1 MSIRVENIHTHLG
14 STLILN
20 GVSLEIQQGEMVAIV
35 GPNGSGKS
43 TLLRTIAG
51 VIRAQRGEVLLD
63 SQPIG
68 AIKKRELAHRL
79 CFLSQSA
86 DIPQLTTVAEHV
98 ALGRHTHRRLFSGYG
113 HGDADAID
121 NAMKTCQVEHLAD
134 RRLTELSGGER
145 QRVRLATLL
154 AQDPNNLLLDEPL
167 NGLDIEHQLA
177 ILELLRSVHLE
188 RSKTVVC
195 VLHDLELA
203 LRYFDRIIVI
213 NDGQIH
219 DDGCCEDVLCPELFR
234 TVFKVDGRI
243 GREECGLPV
252 VVCQHPECL
261 DQCPNA
267 KGRPSI
273 QVRESVQ
280 LAVQSKLRSST

>member
-1 MSIRVENIHTHLG
+1 MHGI
-14 STLILN
+14 
-20 GVSLEIQQGEMVAIV
+20 SLEIHQGELVAIV

-51 VIRAQRGEVLLD
+51 VIRAHQGEVLLD

-79 CFLSQSA
+79 GFLSQSA
-86 DIPQLTTVAEHV
+86 EIPQLTTVAEHV
-98 ALGRHTHRRLFSGYG
+98 ALGRHTHRKLFSGYR
-113 HGDADAID
+113 HEDAEAID
-121 NAMKTCQVEHLAD
+121 RAMHTCQVEHLAD
-134 RRLTELSGGER
+134 RKLSELSGGER

-154 AQDPNNLLLDEPL
+154 AQDPDNLLLDEPL

-177 ILELLRSVHLE
+177 ILELLSSVHIE

-203 LRYFDRIIVI
+203 LRYFDRLIVI
-213 NDGQIH
+213 NNGQIR
-219 DDGCCEDVLCPELFR
+219 DDGRCEDVLCPELFR
-234 TVFKVDGRI
+234 SVFKVEGRI
-243 GREECGLPV
+243 GREERGLPV

-261 DQCPNA
+261 DRCPQSKA
-267 KGRPSI
+267 VPSVR
-273 QVRESVQ
+273 VREGVQ
-280 LAVQSKLRSST
+280 LTVQTKSCTTH